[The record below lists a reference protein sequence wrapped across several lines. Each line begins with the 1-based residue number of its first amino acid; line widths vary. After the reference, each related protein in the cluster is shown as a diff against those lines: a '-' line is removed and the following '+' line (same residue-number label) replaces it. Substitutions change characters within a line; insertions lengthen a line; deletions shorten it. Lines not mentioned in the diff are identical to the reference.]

1 MPPCGAFVFRRI
13 PISRLQYHSL
23 KVAELIQETA
33 DACSVVFD
41 IPADLAETF
50 AYKPGQFLTL
60 HVPLAEKPLPR
71 CYSASSSPHLDEPM
85 RVTIK
90 RVVDG
95 RASNWICDELK
106 AGDSLEVAPPAGIF
120 TPKSLDGDFLLFAG
134 GSGITPVLSILRSIL
149 EAGQGR
155 ARLIYANRD
164 ERSVIFAEELARLSR
179 EHPNRLQVIHWL
191 DSVQGIP
198 SQAQLANLSEGWENA
213 ECFICGPGIFMDSA
227 AAALHD
233 KGFAHSK
240 VHVERFVSLPDDADE
255 PPAEALGQA
264 DAAAAEISVQLDGE
278 SHQVSGQQGG
288 LLLDTLEEAGLDAP
302 YSCRAG
308 ACAACMCRLDAGEVE
323 LAQNH
328 VLDQNDLDQGWILG
342 CQAIIRSE
350 KLAIS
355 FPE

>member
-1 MPPCGAFVFRRI
+1 M
-13 PISRLQYHSL
+13 
-23 KVAELIQETA
+23 IQETA

-41 IPADLAETF
+41 VPSALADTF

-60 HVPLAEKPLPR
+60 HVPHGDKPLPR
-71 CYSASSSPHLDEPM
+71 CYSASSSPYLDEPL

-95 RASNWICDELK
+95 RASNWICETLQ

-120 TPKSLDGDFLLFAG
+120 TPKSLDGEFLLFAG
-134 GSGITPVLSILRSIL
+134 GSGITPVLSILRSLL
-149 EAGQGR
+149 EAGEGH

-164 ERSVIFAEELARLSR
+164 ENSVIFAEELARLSR

-198 SQAQLANLSEGWENA
+198 SQAQLASLAQGWEAA
-213 ECFICGPGIFMDSA
+213 ECFVCGPAIFMDSA
-227 AAALHD
+227 AGALHD
-233 KGFAHSK
+233 AGFARSN
-240 VHVERFVSLPDDADE
+240 VHIERFVSLPDDADE
-255 PPAEALGQA
+255 PPAEALGN
-264 DAAAAEISVQLDGE
+264 AEAEPANISVQLDGE
-278 SHQVSGQQGG
+278 THQVQGQQGN

-308 ACAACMCRLDAGEVE
+308 ACAACMCHLEAGEVE

-342 CQAIIRSE
+342 CQAIIRS
-350 KLAIS
+350 ADVS
-355 FPE
+355 VSYPD

>member
-1 MPPCGAFVFRRI
+1 M
-13 PISRLQYHSL
+13 
-23 KVAELIQETA
+23 KVAEVIRETA
-33 DACSVVFD
+33 DACSVVFE
-41 IPADLAETF
+41 IPDELADTF

-60 HVPLAEKPLPR
+60 HVPLGEKPLPR
-71 CYSASSSPHLDEPM
+71 CYSASSSPLIEEAL

-95 RASNWICDELK
+95 RASNWICDNLK

-120 TPKSLDGDFLLFAG
+120 SPKSLDGEFLLFAG

-149 EAGQGR
+149 HAGQGR
-155 ARLIYANRD
+155 IRLVYANRD

-191 DSVQGIP
+191 DAVQGVP
-198 SQAQLANLSEGWENA
+198 SQAQLGSLSHGWEAA
-213 ECFICGPGIFMDSA
+213 ECFVCGPGIFMDST
-227 AAALHD
+227 AAALND
-233 KGFAHSK
+233 SGFAHSK
-240 VHVERFVSLPDDADE
+240 VHIERFVSLPDDADS
-255 PPAEALGQA
+255 PPAEALGSA
-264 DAAAAEISVQLDGE
+264 DAEAANISVQLDGE
-278 SHQVSGQQGG
+278 THQVKGKQGG

-308 ACAACMCRLDAGEVE
+308 ACAACMCQLDSGEVE

-342 CQAIIRSE
+342 CQAIIRS
-350 KLAIS
+350 ADVAVS
-355 FPE
+355 YPE